1 MSSNLKA
8 ESARANGAKS
18 HGPITPEGKAISSQ
32 NALRHGLTGN
42 FNVLPNESQD
52 DFQVLLDAYID
63 RFDPADP
70 VETELVRTMAIT
82 RWRLGRIGNLESGM
96 LENEMAQSKDADSP
110 LAAAFRNLANDGKAL
125 SLLIRYEATLNRLH
139 DRTLKQLELL
149 QSDRER
155 NEPIVLVYRDPPPT
169 SPRPNPAGEQ
179 TVQQPPSRSAPQ
191 QTTSIGPCNDEV
203 AIGYL

>member
-32 NALRHGLTGN
+32 NALRHGLTAN

-52 DFQVLLDAYID
+52 DFQTLLDGYID

-70 VETELVRTMAIT
+70 VEMDLVQTMAIT
-82 RWRLGRIGNLESGM
+82 RWRLRRIGNLESGM
-96 LENEMAQSKDADSP
+96 LENELAQSKEIAV
-110 LAAAFRNLANDGKAL
+110 AFRNLASQGNAL

-149 QSDRER
+149 QKDRER
-155 NEPIVLVYRDPPPT
+155 NEPIVLVYRDPAPT
-169 SPRPNPAGEQ
+169 SPRPNPPGER
-179 TVQQPPSRSAPQ
+179 TVQQPPTHSAPPQ
-191 QTTSIGPCNDEV
+191 PSSIGLCNEEV